1 MSRVKNAI
9 LAALM
14 LASCEAVSCEAV
26 YGDGTVEV
34 NTEKGTYIVVDR

>member
-1 MSRVKNAI
+1 MSLVKNMI

-14 LASCEAVSCEAV
+14 LASCEAVSYDAV

-34 NTEKGTYIVVDR
+34 NTEKGTYISVDR